1 MTNGYF
7 SDRHFLVLLEPS
19 KSQVDVSAPPA
30 AIAEEPEP
38 TTPNPAIAE
47 EAAKDDT
54 TALPEEAEDNKVE
67 GAPGTKS
74 GF

>member
-1 MTNGYF
+1 MAGFLTF
-7 SDRHFLVLLEPS
+7 FFLVPLEPS

-47 EAAKDDT
+47 EAAKDVATDF
-54 TALPEEAEDNKVE
+54 PKEAEDNAVAV
-67 GAPGTKS
+67 APGTKS
-74 GF
+74 VF